1 MIAGGYTV
9 SRRVE
14 TNFMSL
20 LNLFGEAKVSANPD
34 GTISVS
40 AVVSPS
46 GIPGKWREIAPFIW
60 REEGGKD
67 LLSGRVADGRVTRF
81 SFGELSPFEMYDR
94 TSGWKS
100 PSWLVPL
107 LVGSLVALVL
117 NSLAWPISALI
128 RRHYRVA
135 YGLSGVEA
143 AAHRYVR
150 IAGLVA
156 AVVFLAWIA
165 TIFSMVSVLDLIEKL
180 GGLVM
185 VLRILSPIVFVGG
198 AAVGVRWAWVV
209 FSGKRRW
216 FAKVWAGVLAA
227 SLLVLLWVAVGFH
240 LISFHSGF

>member
-9 SRRVE
+9 SRRIE
-14 TNFMSL
+14 TSFASL
-20 LNLFGEAKVSANPD
+20 LNLFGEAKVSENPD

-46 GIPGKWREIAPFIW
+46 GVPAKWREIAPFIW

-67 LLSGRVADGRVTRF
+67 LLAGKVVGGRVTRF
-81 SFGELSPFEMYDR
+81 SFGEVSPFEMYDR
-94 TSGWKS
+94 TAGWKS

-107 LVGSLVALVL
+107 LVGSVLALVL
-117 NSLAWPISALI
+117 NSLAWPVSALT

-135 YGLSGVEA
+135 YGLSAPEA
-143 AAHRYVR
+143 GAHRLVR
-150 IAGLVA
+150 IAGLVV

-165 TIFSMVSVLDLIEKL
+165 TIFSMVSVLDLISKL
-180 GGLVM
+180 GGLVV
-185 VLRILSPIVFVGG
+185 VLRILSPPVFVGG
-198 AAVGVRWAWVV
+198 AAVGVWWAWVV
-209 FSGKRRW
+209 FGGQRRW

-227 SLLVLLWVAVGFH
+227 SLLVLLWVAVAFH